1 MKYEDLINQTIGFGK
16 YKGKTWDEVSD
27 IDPDYVLWAVDNVKE
42 VKLPQ
47 SFIDALEMDQREREE
62 DFWSALQ
69 GYDGDW

>member
-1 MKYEDLINQTIGFGK
+1 MKYEDLINQTITFGK

-27 IDPDYVLWAVDNVKE
+27 IDPSYVLWAVDNVKE

-47 SFIDALEMDQREREE
+47 SFIDAVEMDQQEREE
-62 DFWSALQ
+62 DFWSAFE

>member
-1 MKYEDLINQTIGFGK
+1 MKYEDLINQTITFGK

-27 IDPDYVLWAVDNVKE
+27 IDPGYVLWAVDNVKE

-47 SFIDALEMDQREREE
+47 SFIDAVEMDKREREE
-62 DFWSALQ
+62 DFWSALE